1 MAFRRNLLGLLL
13 ALLLPVAFLAQ
24 APNVVLVSLDTFR
37 ADKLAAWGGS
47 PALAPNLNALA
58 AKGTAFTSCFAPA
71 PETLPS
77 HATLLTGAYPSR
89 TGLHN
94 NGLGRLASGVPTL
107 AEALSA
113 HGYTT
118 AAVIASPVL
127 NARYGLARG
136 FAHYDD
142 MLGTFGSRPAGE
154 ITDRALALLKAP
166 RKGPLFLWVHYF
178 DTHFPYGAPDA
189 FARSMKG
196 SPYDAAVAYVDSEV
210 GRLLKALPPNTVVAV
225 VSDHGEALGDHGE
238 PTHGVFLFQPT
249 IHVVCLLSG
258 PGVPAGQSSAAACSL
273 ADVASSLCALAKV
286 PVSGLRSQGQDL
298 MPLSKATDGLPRALP
313 LEAWLPFAQFRWMPL
328 LGVTDGRYKWIRG
341 KTDRLYDLTSDPK
354 ETKDLSAAAP
364 PEALALRTKLPAFP
378 ADPPTGGS
386 VVDPALLGLGYAP
399 APGGRL
405 DPASLPDPHDRAGV
419 LQDIMQARLER
430 ATGQADKAVS
440 RLQAVTASDPG
451 NPSAWYEY
459 GETLRQAGRTAQ
471 ALAALDRALAISSQ
485 LPEAWAA
492 KGHVLVA
499 QEKNGEAAR
508 CYEKALALQP
518 DFTGALN
525 PLAAYY
531 LDENKP
537 DQALP
542 LLERAVS
549 SGFADE
555 GTFLLR
561 GRVRLV
567 QSRPDEAARDF
578 ETALRLSSDPR
589 QTLKAEADI
598 YMVRT
603 RYDEGL
609 RLYEEG
615 IKRYPGF
622 AANYLTMGSFFLQAE
637 QPGRA
642 YPLFKKALTCDLEP
656 KVREHVEG
664 IVKGLEELLS
674 SGETEE

>member
-1 MAFRRNLLGLLL
+1 MVLRRALAGLVP
-13 ALLLPVAFLAQ
+13 ALLLPLALLAQ

-37 ADKLAAWGGS
+37 ADKLAAWGGA
-47 PALAPNLNALA
+47 PGLTPNLNALA
-58 AKGTAFTSCFAPA
+58 AKGMTFTACFAPA

-77 HATLLTGAYPSR
+77 HATLLTGAYPDR
-89 TGLHN
+89 TGLHD

-127 NARYGLARG
+127 GARYGLAKG
-136 FAHYDD
+136 FMHYDD
-142 MLGTFGSRPAGE
+142 MLGTSGSRPAGE
-154 ITDRALALLKAP
+154 ITDRALALLKEP

-178 DTHFPYGAPDA
+178 DTHFPYATPDA
-189 FARSMKG
+189 FARGMKAP
-196 SPYDAAVAYVDSEV
+196 PYETAAAYVDSEA
-210 GRLLKALPPNTVVAV
+210 GRLLSALPANTVVAV
-225 VSDHGEALGDHGE
+225 VSDHGEALGEHGE

-249 IHVVCLLSG
+249 IHAVCLLSG
-258 PGVPAGQSSAAACSL
+258 PGVPPGRSSAVPCSL

-286 PVSGLRSQGQDL
+286 PGSGLRSQGQDL
-298 MPLSKATDGLPRALP
+298 MTLSKASDAPSRALP

-328 LGVTDGRYKWIRG
+328 LGVTDGRYKWVRG
-341 KTDRLYDLTSDPK
+341 KTDRLFDLDSDPG
-354 ETKDLSAAAP
+354 ETKDLSASAP
-364 PEALALRTKLPAFP
+364 PEALALRAGLPSLPAN
-378 ADPPTGGS
+378 PPTEGS
-386 VVDPALLGLGYAP
+386 VVDPVLLGLGYAP

-430 ATGQADKAVS
+430 SLGQFDKAVP
-440 RLQAVTASDPG
+440 RLRAVTASDPG
-451 NPSAWYEY
+451 NPSAWYEF
-459 GETLRQAGRTAQ
+459 GETLRQAEKTGE
-471 ALAALDRALAISSQ
+471 ALTALDRALAISSQ

-508 CYEKALALQP
+508 CYEKALAVQP

-531 LDENKP
+531 LDGNKP
-537 DQALP
+537 ERALP

-567 QSRPDEAARDF
+567 QSRPAEAARDF
-578 ETALRLSSDPR
+578 EAALHLSADPR

-598 YMVRT
+598 YMVRK
-603 RYDEGL
+603 RYEEGL
-609 RLYEEG
+609 SLYEEG
-615 IKRYPGF
+615 IKRYPRF
-622 AANYLTMGSFFLQAE
+622 APNYLTMGSYFLQAD
-637 QPGRA
+637 QPARA
-642 YPLFKKALTCDLEP
+642 YPLFKGALACDLDP
-656 KVREHVEG
+656 KIREHVEG
-664 IVKGLEELLS
+664 LVKDLGEMLG
-674 SGETEE
+674 SGETE